1 MKYELS
7 SQYSDNVFSGG
18 NVKTADSR
26 NVLPNSI
33 AKKRYI
39 RTRHK
44 LSIVTLITVL
54 FSFAVA
60 SQVSGSPTEMQEPLQ
75 SQASGHIDL
84 DKIFFI
90 NNSVAA
96 ADAPVSHP
104 SDRQPTAKTT
114 EDDSTAMD
122 IFMDGV
128 DALDMENFEEAARLF
143 KKASIMEPQN
153 LEHQYYL
160 AVAYVRIKKNR
171 EALEI
176 FESLTAKD
184 PKIYFKAYFDIAA
197 IYSSEK
203 KYEKAIATLQKAG
216 EIDPKSGRVFLDMGY
231 AYKDSGNYGKA
242 IKSFS
247 RAKELDPQ
255 LNQISVYMTGATY
268 LEEEQFDQAAQKFK
282 EALELDPET
291 PLAESARQT
300 IPRVEEA
307 AWGRKPWYL
316 ITSFNW
322 GYDDNVARDPLNEV
336 IGGPTTGGTGKGDQY
351 QTFFLRTGY
360 KFLNLKDYE
369 AGVGYTLFSL
379 GYRDWT
385 QANVTSHSPH
395 AYFQADWDPVFFRFQ
410 YDFSYF
416 YSGGE
421 KQGINPPIYLT
432 FANNSYARLRM
443 HSFMPTISILE
454 PYDLRTDINLI
465 YQIKDYL
472 DGVTGDST
480 RYAGDITQSYQIPG
494 TQCLP
499 RIGYRT
505 AYEPSGDDPS
515 TYSYH
520 ELMAGVAANI
530 YWDIWGDLSFAYMR
544 THYPDFTPTEDRR
557 DSTYTTTFSLK
568 RYLMDRLLLT
578 FLFIHMKN
586 DSDYVPNSGEDF
598 YTFEKNIY
606 SLEITYVF

>member
-1 MKYELS
+1 MINA
-7 SQYSDNVFSGG
+7 DPRNVF
-18 NVKTADSR
+18 
-26 NVLPNSI
+26 PNSI

-44 LSIVTLITVL
+44 LPIVTLITVL
-54 FSFAVA
+54 CSFALA
-60 SQVSGSPTEMQEPLQ
+60 SLVSGSPTEMQEPLQ

-90 NNSVAA
+90 QNSVAA
-96 ADAPVSHP
+96 ADAPGSHP
-104 SDRQPTAKTT
+104 ADSQPTAKTT
-114 EDDSTAMD
+114 KDDSTAMD

-128 DALDMENFEEAARLF
+128 DALDMQNFEEAARLF
-143 KKASIMEPQN
+143 EKATHMEPQN

-231 AYKDSGNYGKA
+231 AYKDSGNYGQA

-282 EALELDPET
+282 EALELDPKT

-322 GYDDNVARDPLNEV
+322 GYDDNVARDPLQE
-336 IGGPTTGGTGKGDQY
+336 ITGGPVSGGSGSGDQY
-351 QTFFLRTGY
+351 QTFFLKTGY
-360 KFLNLKDYE
+360 KFLNLRDYE

-379 GYRDWT
+379 GYRDRT
-385 QANVTSHSPH
+385 EDNVTSHSPH

-416 YSGGE
+416 YAGGK

-432 FANNSYARLRM
+432 FANNSFARLRM
-443 HSFMPTISILE
+443 HSFMPTISIIE
-454 PYDLRTDINLI
+454 PYNLRSDINLA

-472 DGVTGDST
+472 IANTSDSS
-480 RYAGDITQSYQIPG
+480 RYAADITQSYQIPG
-494 TQCLP
+494 TQVLP
-499 RIGYRT
+499 RITYRT
-505 AYEPSGDDPS
+505 AYEKSGDDPA

-530 YWDIWGDLSFAYMR
+530 YWGIWGDLSFAYMR
-544 THYPDFTPTEDRR
+544 THYPEFSPTRDRR
-557 DSTYTTTFSLK
+557 DSTYTTVFSLK
-568 RYLMDRLLLT
+568 RYFMERLLLS
-578 FLFIHMKN
+578 FSYIHLKN
-586 DSDYVPNSGEDF
+586 DSDYISTNGNE
-598 YTFEKNIY
+598 YTFKKNVY